1 MHQDNS
7 FINQAIALKEDFPNS
22 LLSHLTYQKLTI
34 ELLKLLVPGKRKLW
48 FGQLRED
55 LVYLGGHE
63 KEGESKNEKSQAV
76 MNLGFG
82 P

>member
-1 MHQDNS
+1 M
-7 FINQAIALKEDFPNS
+7 
-22 LLSHLTYQKLTI
+22 
-34 ELLKLLVPGKRKLW
+34 LVPGKRKLW

-55 LVYLGGHE
+55 LFYLGGNE
-63 KEGESKNEKSQAV
+63 KGESKNEKSQAV